1 MEKYNILILFLFL
14 NLCSIK
20 ECLAENFYR
29 IEFAD
34 KNENARL
41 IENPSLFLSER
52 AIQRRAKY
60 KIAVTDQ
67 DLPLSNQYLNMLSRN
82 GKVISKS
89 KWRNSCV
96 MVASQQSVDRIHE
109 EPFIKKITYLGS
121 TKGIKRCGKGAEFIS
136 DTFYSRK
143 QGKDNGLF
151 NRKNY
156 GKSYDQIHLHKGERL
171 HQMGYLG
178 SGRLIAVIDAGF
190 KGVNELTEF
199 DQARIR
205 EVKDFGY
212 PREEG
217 YGREKHGTQVLSTML
232 ANLSGSF
239 IGTAPYADYIL
250 LRSEALSYEL
260 PVEEDFWINAV
271 EYADSCG
278 VDIISSS
285 LGYQNFDQDFN
296 IYSQDDIGQNRAIS
310 TQVANMAFEKGMIVV
325 LSAGNERE
333 TDWGGLGFPAD
344 AQKAFTVGSIDKE
357 KNISVFSSYG
367 FVNALSI
374 KPNVVSLGTAPVT
387 IYPNGFYC
395 REDGTSFAT
404 PVIAGLIACLWEAL
418 PDKTNEEIM
427 ELVQAASNQIEHPDS
442 SFGYGIPN
450 MEKAYKIGMNNN
462 SEL

>member
-1 MEKYNILILFLFL
+1 MEKYKILLLFLFL

-29 IEFAD
+29 VEFAD

-52 AIQRRAKY
+52 AIQRREKY
-60 KIAVTDQ
+60 KIEVTDQ
-67 DLPLSNQYLNMLSRN
+67 DLPVSNQYLNMLSRN

-96 MVASQQSVDRIHE
+96 IVASQQSADQINAE
-109 EPFIKKITYLGS
+109 SYIKKITYLGS
-121 TKGIKRCGKGAEFIS
+121 TKGLKRCGKGAEFIS
-136 DTFYSRK
+136 DSFYSRK
-143 QGKDNGLF
+143 QSKGNGLF
-151 NRKNY
+151 TRKNY

-178 SGRLIAVIDAGF
+178 NGRLIAVIDAGF

-232 ANLSGSF
+232 ANLSGSY

-285 LGYQNFDQDFN
+285 LGYQVFDQDFT
-296 IYSQDDIGQNRAIS
+296 IYSQKDIGQNRAIS
-310 TQVANMAFEKGMIVV
+310 TQVANIAFEKGMIVV

-333 TDWGGLGFPAD
+333 TSWGGLSFPAD
-344 AQKAFTVGSIDKE
+344 AQRAFTVGSIDEKKE
-357 KNISVFSSYG
+357 ISNFSSQG
-367 FVNALSI
+367 FVTDISI

-387 IYPNGFYC
+387 IHPNGFYS

-404 PVIAGLIACLWEAL
+404 PIIAGLIACLWEAL
-418 PDKTNEEIM
+418 PEKSNIEIM
-427 ELVQAASNQIEHPDS
+427 KLVEGSADLYQTPNDSYGFGVPDL
-442 SFGYGIPN
+442 
-450 MEKAYKIGMNNN
+450 EKAYEMSK
-462 SEL
+462 